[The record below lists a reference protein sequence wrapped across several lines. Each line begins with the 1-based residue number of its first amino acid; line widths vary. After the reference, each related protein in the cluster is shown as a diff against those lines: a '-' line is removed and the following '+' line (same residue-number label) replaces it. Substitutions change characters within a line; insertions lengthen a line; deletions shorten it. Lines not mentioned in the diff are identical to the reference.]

1 MHHTNT
7 DPPGRESTEPHTPTR
22 VLVTGASRG
31 LGRAL
36 ALQWVREGAHVVA
49 VARGQADLAQLQTAA
64 KDAPGTLHTVEA
76 DVGARD
82 ASTALAARA
91 LELLGGVDVLMHNA
105 STLGPVPMPE
115 LGDLDPSALA
125 HVFQVNVLGPQR
137 LTHALLPSMRRQRRG
152 IVVGISS
159 DAAVEGYATWGAYG
173 ASKAA
178 LDQLLKIWDAELE
191 GTGVRAL
198 SIDPGEMDTDMHA
211 DAMPDADRSAL
222 ARPEDVARDI
232 RAVLAGV
239 ADLAGTRFG
248 RADARRLAGGV

>member
-7 DPPGRESTEPHTPTR
+7 DPTDQEPTATPTR
-22 VLVTGASRG
+22 VVLTGASRG

-36 ALQWVREGAHVVA
+36 ALQWVQHGAHVVA
-49 VARGQADLAQLQTAA
+49 VARGRGDLAQLAA
-64 KDAPGTLHTVEA
+64 AASDGPGTLHTVEA
-76 DVGARD
+76 DVGH

-91 LELLGGVDVLMHNA
+91 LELLGGVDVLVHNA

-125 HVFQVNVLGPQR
+125 QVFEVNVLGPQR
-137 LTHALLPSMRRQRRG
+137 LTHALLPSMLRQRRG
-152 IVVGISS
+152 LVVGISS

-178 LDQLLKIWDAELE
+178 LDQLLKIWDAELQ
-191 GTGVRAL
+191 GTGVRAV

-211 DAMPDADRSAL
+211 DAMPDADRSVL

-232 RAVLAGV
+232 RALLARV
-239 ADLAGTRFG
+239 VDLQGTRFG
-248 RADARRLAGGV
+248 RVDARAIGGG